1 MTLSEDEIARLK
13 GINEDLSLEEVAEI
27 LLPLSRLLNFY
38 ISSNLRR
45 QAVLEQF
52 LGTNG
57 QRIPYI
63 ISIAG
68 SVAVGKSTTA
78 RVLQAL
84 LSRWPEHRRVELIT
98 TDGFLHP
105 NQVLKER
112 GLMKKKGFRNR
123 MICIAVKF
131 VSDLKSGVPNVTA
144 PVYSHLIYDVIP
156 DGDKTV
162 VQPDILILEGLNVLQ
177 SGMDYPRSTS
187 CICF

>member
-1 MTLSEDEIARLK
+1 M
-13 GINEDLSLEEVAEI
+13 
-27 LLPLSRLLNFY
+27 
-38 ISSNLRR
+38 
-45 QAVLEQF
+45 
-52 LGTNG
+52 
-57 QRIPYI
+57 
-63 ISIAG
+63 
-68 SVAVGKSTTA
+68 GKSTTA

-112 GLMKKKGFRNR
+112 GLMKKKGFPESYDMHRL
-123 MICIAVKF
+123 VKF

-162 VQPDILILEGLNVLQ
+162 VQPDILILEGLNVYRAGWIIHTIHIMYLFLIL
-177 SGMDYPRSTS
+177 SIFRYMLMHRKTYFRRGISTV
-187 CICF
+187 F

>member
-1 MTLSEDEIARLK
+1 M
-13 GINEDLSLEEVAEI
+13 
-27 LLPLSRLLNFY
+27 
-38 ISSNLRR
+38 
-45 QAVLEQF
+45 
-52 LGTNG
+52 
-57 QRIPYI
+57 
-63 ISIAG
+63 
-68 SVAVGKSTTA
+68 GKSTTA

-112 GLMKKKGFRNR
+112 GLMKKKGFPESYDMHRL
-123 MICIAVKF
+123 VKF

-177 SGMDYPRSTS
+177 SGMDYHTIHIMYLFLILSIFRYMLMHRKTYFRRGISTV
-187 CICF
+187 F